1 MSDDQSFES
10 LGIDAKIVRALQ
22 KRDFHRPTPVQ
33 AACIPKALE
42 GHDIVAQAKT
52 GSGKTI
58 AYLVPALQRL
68 LEVDKGRVG
77 WQVLILVPT
86 KELCEQVL
94 QEAKLLANACQG
106 SIQVTSLTA
115 EGRNL
120 RQASATAGQIVVST
134 PSRVAELIKGKALT
148 SKILDSN
155 LRFLVL
161 DEADLILSYGYEEDM
176 AVISPSIPRS
186 CQCVLTSATT
196 SDDVEKLTKL
206 MLQNP
211 VTLDVRNQT
220 IVSDEGVHDQSEGFD
235 IDHREIVL
243 PSSSGSPGSVAE
255 MTERLLR
262 LLTLLKFGLV
272 QNKVLVFVNSADSGM
287 RTRLFLDAFGIRC
300 SEIHAEMP
308 LNTRNHVLQQ
318 FNRGLFDYLIATDDV
333 QGDSA
338 KEGPKSKNKKRKKD
352 EESGVTRGIDFKG
365 VKTVINLEMPQDVDG
380 YTHRV
385 GRTGRGGESGTAL
398 SICSSAGD
406 SSIRSSI
413 NSRLVAMKQS
423 LQPYERI
430 TSAAVEGLR
439 YRAEDV
445 AKSITKSV
453 IREARAKDI
462 KAELMNSKKLALFF
476 EERPS
481 DLQLLRHDR
490 SVASTSAGASAPHL
504 KHVPGYLRDPSLQGK
519 SFVGQS
525 GNGFL
530 PLKKRKKTEKGDPV
544 KGFVRAPKKG
554 DNELTDMEKRA
565 EVSAVKERKK
575 LIKSGKLPG
584 ESSFVPKR
592 NVRKNKSRKR

>member
-1 MSDDQSFES
+1 MSDDQSFET
-10 LGIDAKIVRALQ
+10 LGVDAKIIRALQ

-58 AYLVPALQRL
+58 AYLVPALQRI
-68 LEVDKGRVG
+68 LEMDKGRVG

-120 RQASATAGQIVVST
+120 RQASSTAGQIVVST

-148 SKILDSN
+148 SKILNAS

-196 SDDVEKLTKL
+196 SDDVDKLTKL

-211 VTLDVRNQT
+211 VTLDIRNQT
-220 IVSDEGVHDQSEGFD
+220 TVSDGVYDQSEGSD
-235 IDHREIVL
+235 IDHKEIVL

-272 QNKVLVFVNSADSGM
+272 QNKVLIFVNSADSGM

-300 SEIHAEMP
+300 SAIHAEMP

-333 QGDSA
+333 HGDSVRDNA
-338 KEGPKSKNKKRKKD
+338 ESKNKKSKKD

-365 VKTVINLEMPQDVDG
+365 VKTVINLEMPHDVDG

-385 GRTGRGGESGTAL
+385 GRTGRGGETGTAV
-398 SICSSAGD
+398 SICSFTGD

-413 NSRLVAMKQS
+413 NLRLSAMKQS
-423 LQPYERI
+423 LQPYDRI
-430 TSAAVEGLR
+430 TSGAVEGLR

-462 KAELMNSKKLALFF
+462 KAELMNSKKLASFF
-476 EERPS
+476 EERPT

-519 SFVGQS
+519 SFVEQS

-544 KGFVRAPKKG
+544 KGFLRAPKKG

-565 EVSAVKERKK
+565 ERAAEKERKK

-584 ESSFVPKR
+584 ETSFVPKQ

>member
-1 MSDDQSFES
+1 MSDDQSFET
-10 LGIDAKIVRALQ
+10 LGVDAKIIRALQ

-58 AYLVPALQRL
+58 AYLVPALQRI
-68 LEVDKGRVG
+68 LEMDKGRVG

-120 RQASATAGQIVVST
+120 RQASSTAGQIVVST

-148 SKILDSN
+148 SKILDAS

-176 AVISPSIPRS
+176 SVISPSIPRS

-196 SDDVEKLTKL
+196 SDDVDKLTKL

-211 VTLDVRNQT
+211 VTLDIRNQT
-220 IVSDEGVHDQSEGFD
+220 TVSDGVYDQSEGFD
-235 IDHREIVL
+235 IDHKEIVL

-272 QNKVLVFVNSADSGM
+272 QNKVLIFVNSADSGM

-300 SEIHAEMP
+300 SAIHAEMP

-333 QGDSA
+333 HGDSVRDNA
-338 KEGPKSKNKKRKKD
+338 ESKNKKSKKD

-365 VKTVINLEMPQDVDG
+365 VKTVINLEMPHDVDG

-385 GRTGRGGESGTAL
+385 GRTGRGGETGTAV
-398 SICSSAGD
+398 SICSFTGD

-413 NSRLVAMKQS
+413 NLRLSAMKQS
-423 LQPYERI
+423 LQPYDRI
-430 TSAAVEGLR
+430 TSGAVEGLR

-462 KAELMNSKKLALFF
+462 KAELMNSKKLASFF
-476 EERPS
+476 EERPT

-544 KGFVRAPKKG
+544 KGFLRAPKKG

-565 EVSAVKERKK
+565 ERAAEKERKK

-584 ESSFVPKR
+584 ETSFVPKQ

>member
-1 MSDDQSFES
+1 MSDDQSFET
-10 LGIDAKIVRALQ
+10 LGVDAKIIRALQ

-58 AYLVPALQRL
+58 AYLVPALQRI
-68 LEVDKGRVG
+68 LEMDKGRVG

-120 RQASATAGQIVVST
+120 RQASSTAGQIVVST

-148 SKILDSN
+148 SKILNAS

-176 AVISPSIPRS
+176 SVISPSIPRS

-196 SDDVEKLTKL
+196 SDDVDKLTKL

-211 VTLDVRNQT
+211 VTLDIRNQT
-220 IVSDEGVHDQSEGFD
+220 TVSDGVYDQSEGFD
-235 IDHREIVL
+235 IDHKEIVL

-272 QNKVLVFVNSADSGM
+272 QNKVLIFVNSADSGM

-300 SEIHAEMP
+300 SAIHAEMP

-333 QGDSA
+333 HGDSVRDNA
-338 KEGPKSKNKKRKKD
+338 ESKNKKSKKD

-365 VKTVINLEMPQDVDG
+365 VKTVINLEMPHDVDG

-385 GRTGRGGESGTAL
+385 GRTGRGGETGTAV
-398 SICSSAGD
+398 SICSFTGD

-413 NSRLVAMKQS
+413 NLRLSAMKQS
-423 LQPYERI
+423 LQPYDRI
-430 TSAAVEGLR
+430 TSGAVEGLR

-462 KAELMNSKKLALFF
+462 KAELMNSKKLASFF
-476 EERPS
+476 EERPT

-544 KGFVRAPKKG
+544 KGFLRAPKKG

-565 EVSAVKERKK
+565 ERAAEKERKK

-584 ESSFVPKR
+584 ETSFVPKQ